1 MTRNPKI
8 FLSLTVSILAS
19 GCSNYSNSFDCPI
32 GKGLNCTPL
41 SVVNDKIDRQEID
54 LSFTE
59 GKQEDSSFWGGL
71 SSSCADCNK
80 TSLSTLSQ
88 QSFPQVH
95 WRKRP

>member
-1 MTRNPKI
+1 MTRSPKI
-8 FLSLTVSILAS
+8 FFSLTFSILVS

-59 GKQEDSSFWGGL
+59 GKKEDTSFFSSFT
-71 SSSCADCNK
+71 SSCADCDK
-80 TSLSTLSQ
+80 TSGPTFPQ
-88 QSFPQVH
+88 QSSPQVH
-95 WRKRP
+95 WKGGQ